1 MRFFA
6 FWGFIKMNILI
17 VGNGFDLSHYLPTK
31 YDHFMVAMEAIEN
44 WDVSKGEMNFD
55 DLFSAL
61 YEKEDYF
68 FGYTKAMYKTDE
80 IKMSVDQIKD
90 LQEQLKD
97 NVWYQYF
104 SDHVK
109 EVKTWI
115 DFEQKIEDGLD
126 SVVLCLQQAEK
137 FSLDKNY
144 LKTNIDFEKNSDIE
158 QFFLNRSTCN
168 ILKNLGILI
177 SDYYDEEYDSDNDR
191 FILHKI
197 YNPEY
202 QSDDNLKFFINEIFL
217 SICYGFNKL
226 DNKKVVKFLFSN
238 LENFI
243 DIFNIY
249 LRDVVDHLTAKSIF
263 NKTLFDSL
271 SFEKIYSFN
280 YTSTFIKL
288 YEEEQDIDFLHGKF
302 GKNQNIVLGIS
313 EITHE
318 FLQKLKAYGFT
329 KYHQKILKNTNY
341 LFLDDSTNIFKAIM
355 RGTTVI
361 DTSLKKFNF
370 YIWGHSLDISD
381 QEYIKDLFSFN
392 LEKDQNVKIIIFH
405 FDEPAKYELLG
416 NLLHI
421 LGKKKIEQWMKKGW
435 LKFEKNPDIAKING
449 IEPVELPKMTAQ
461 VS

>member
-97 NVWYQYF
+97 NVWYQYC
-104 SDHVK
+104 SDHMK

-202 QSDDNLKFFINEIFL
+202 QSDDNLKFFYQFDMD
-217 SICYGFNKL
+217 SI
-226 DNKKVVKFLFSN
+226 S
-238 LENFI
+238 
-243 DIFNIY
+243 
-249 LRDVVDHLTAKSIF
+249 
-263 NKTLFDSL
+263 
-271 SFEKIYSFN
+271 
-280 YTSTFIKL
+280 
-288 YEEEQDIDFLHGKF
+288 
-302 GKNQNIVLGIS
+302 
-313 EITHE
+313 
-318 FLQKLKAYGFT
+318 
-329 KYHQKILKNTNY
+329 
-341 LFLDDSTNIFKAIM
+341 
-355 RGTTVI
+355 
-361 DTSLKKFNF
+361 
-370 YIWGHSLDISD
+370 
-381 QEYIKDLFSFN
+381 
-392 LEKDQNVKIIIFH
+392 
-405 FDEPAKYELLG
+405 
-416 NLLHI
+416 
-421 LGKKKIEQWMKKGW
+421 
-435 LKFEKNPDIAKING
+435 
-449 IEPVELPKMTAQ
+449 
-461 VS
+461 